1 MGGVHEDAGKTGAV
15 VEAMVKEILI
25 FVTGW
30 LLIIAFSV
38 IVLSPRVI
46 MGEVT
51 EETLCRF
58 PCRFQGPVYHH
69 PAVSAK
75 YEYLK
80 TIK

>member
-1 MGGVHEDAGKTGAV
+1 MVRSLASGAV
-15 VEAMVKEILI
+15 VEAMAKEILI

-38 IVLSPRVI
+38 IVLSPRVD

-58 PCRFQGPVYHH
+58 PCEFQDAAYRH

-75 YEYLK
+75 YEFLK
-80 TIK
+80 QGGGE